1 MPLSEHE
8 QRALEEIERNLYAED
23 SDFARGMN
31 RADPSLAETKRVKL
45 GFLSFI
51 GGLLTLLAFFVTRAL
66 PLGVLAFAAMVAGI
80 VIITT
85 ATRNLVSA
93 WRMMIAGPR
102 DRINGNLK
110 EWERRMRDRYRRHK
124 Q

>member
-23 SDFARGMN
+23 NDFARGML

-51 GGLLTLLAFFVTRAL
+51 GGLLTLLAFFVTGAL
-66 PLGVLAFAAMVAGI
+66 PIGVVAFAAMVTGI

-85 ATRNLVSA
+85 ATRNLASA

-110 EWERRMRDRYRRHK
+110 EWERRMRDRYRRRKH
-124 Q
+124 